1 MAAQAL
7 ARVTLEEDELSN
19 ASGLRAALLKTSDC
33 VVETD
38 TPIYSVVHV
47 AVTPH
52 RTIRLVAHGTCD
64 KGLVLELRNP
74 SYPPLLLAKILAAAD
89 AASTAEAANGGGR
102 AARVAAGVTAAR
114 AWLASNLFAPAWR
127 ELRRCAKLCEERGGG
142 MRRADAV
149 SGVAT
154 FVVAAAGHRTSF
166 EARVPAEYPARPAVL
181 TLKSTTL
188 PQPLVDACHKR
199 CTELARKLSVGEK
212 LNAAEMQ
219 AEMQSPGA
227 STRRKNEPRVSN
239 TAKHFQ
245 SLRRDTKQLKQ
256 IADLRAEGSKTA
268 RQDLKS
274 FARFA
279 SERDQRAEAETS
291 SSAASPSAGT
301 PRPSLLAAVE
311 YLVEFATSLPGATC
325 GVCGKAALGGKLP
338 TRALCG
344 CWFHHQCLKRRFEAP
359 PFKIEC
365 EPCGRRVWHE
375 AWPNPEKLEAA
386 YYAKQHRTADAD
398 LCADLFLNPV
408 VRRAE

>member
-7 ARVTLEEDELSN
+7 ARVSRRRRAFQRVRAARGLAKN
-19 ASGLRAALLKTSDC
+19 VGLRRRDGYANLLGGTRRC
-33 VVETD
+33 HA
-38 TPIYSVVHV
+38 TPDRATRCARDLRQGACIGV
-47 AVTPH
+47 AEH
-52 RTIRLVAHGTCD
+52 FL
-64 KGLVLELRNP
+64 
-74 SYPPLLLAKILAAAD
+74 
-89 AASTAEAANGGGR
+89 STASPSEDPRRRRTRPQRPKLPMAAVG
-102 AARVAAGVTAAR
+102 AARVAAAVTAAR
-114 AWLASNLFAPAWR
+114 AWLASNFFAPAWR

-154 FVVAAAGHRTSF
+154 FVVAAVGHRTSF
-166 EARVPAEYPARPAVL
+166 EARVPAEYPARVRPYSRSSPRRSAAV
-181 TLKSTTL
+181 
-188 PQPLVDACHKR
+188 VDACHKR

-212 LNAAEMQ
+212 LSAA
-219 AEMQSPGA
+219 AEMQSPA
-227 STRRKNEPRVSN
+227 TSTRRKNEPRVPN

-268 RQDLKS
+268 RQDLVV
-274 FARFA
+274 RTLC
-279 SERDQRAEAETS
+279 QRARPTGRGRS
-291 SSAASPSAGT
+291 VVVDSRRAARDAAPVA
-301 PRPSLLAAVE
+301 AQAVE
-311 YLVEFATSLPGATC
+311 YLVEFATSLPGAKC

-338 TRALCG
+338 RALCG

-375 AWPNPEKLEAA
+375 SWPNPEKLEAA

-398 LCADLFLNPV
+398 LCASTCFSIRWF
-408 VRRAE
+408 RRAE

>member
-1 MAAQAL
+1 M
-7 ARVTLEEDELSN
+7 
-19 ASGLRAALLKTSDC
+19 
-33 VVETD
+33 
-38 TPIYSVVHV
+38 
-47 AVTPH
+47 
-52 RTIRLVAHGTCD
+52 
-64 KGLVLELRNP
+64 
-74 SYPPLLLAKILAAAD
+74 
-89 AASTAEAANGGGR
+89 
-102 AARVAAGVTAAR
+102 
-114 AWLASNLFAPAWR
+114 
-127 ELRRCAKLCEERGGG
+127 
-142 MRRADAV
+142 
-149 SGVAT
+149 
-154 FVVAAAGHRTSF
+154 
-166 EARVPAEYPARPAVL
+166 L

-219 AEMQSPGA
+219 GPGA
-227 STRRKNEPRVSN
+227 STRQKNEPRVSN

-279 SERDQRAEAETS
+279 SERDQRAEAEAFS
-291 SSAASPSAGT
+291 STASTRAGT

-311 YLVEFATSLPGATC
+311 YMVEFATSLPGAKC

-344 CWFHHQCLKRRFEAP
+344 CWFHHQCLKRRLEAP

-365 EPCGRRVWHE
+365 EPCGRLSLIHI
-375 AWPNPEKLEAA
+375 
-386 YYAKQHRTADAD
+386 
-398 LCADLFLNPV
+398 
-408 VRRAE
+408 

>member
-7 ARVTLEEDELSN
+7 ARVTLEEDELRVD
-19 ASGLRAALLKTSDC
+19 ASKLANGPGVK
-33 VVETD
+33 VETD
-38 TPIYSVVHV
+38 TPIYSVVQV

-52 RTIRLVAHGTCD
+52 RTVRLVAHGTCED
-64 KGLVLELRNP
+64 GLVLELRNT

-89 AASTAEAANGGGR
+89 AAAAAEAANGGGR
-102 AARVAAGVTAAR
+102 AARVAAAASSAR

-154 FVVAAAGHRTSF
+154 FVVAAAGHRTLF

-219 AEMQSPGA
+219 AGMQSSGA

-256 IADLRAEGSKTA
+256 VADLRAEGSKTA

>member
-7 ARVTLEEDELSN
+7 ARVTLEEDELRVD
-19 ASGLRAALLKTSDC
+19 ASELATLIGANGIA
-33 VVETD
+33 ETD
-38 TPIYSVVHV
+38 TPVYSVVQI
-47 AVTPH
+47 ALTPH
-52 RTIRLVAHGTCD
+52 RCVRLVAHGTCD
-64 KGLVLELRNP
+64 KGLVLELRNT

-89 AASTAEAANGGGR
+89 AAAAAEAANGGGR
-102 AARVAAGVTAAR
+102 AARVAAATKAIR
-114 AWLASNLFAPAWR
+114 SWLASNLFAPAWR
-127 ELRRCAKLCEERGGG
+127 ELRRCAKLCEDRGGG

-219 AEMQSPGA
+219 SPGA

-291 SSAASPSAGT
+291 SSTASPGAGT

-359 PFKIEC
+359 PFKIIC
-365 EPCGRRVWHE
+365 GPCGRRVWHE
-375 AWPNPEKLEAA
+375 SWPNPEKLEAA